1 MAGHKIDG
9 RRNAGRAENVCR
21 RDIARNW
28 IVKAP
33 KVVADSE
40 LCLGKSLLIS
50 ILRPTVASESRML
63 WDSPRRQRTE
73 LPECNK
79 NQNVTLSDVPSWVPN
94 AYS

>member
-1 MAGHKIDG
+1 M
-9 RRNAGRAENVCR
+9 CR

-28 IVKAP
+28 IVEAP

-50 ILRPTVASESRML
+50 ILRPTVASESRMPR
-63 WDSPRRQRTE
+63 DSPRRQRTQ

-79 NQNVTLSDVPSWVPN
+79 NQNVILSDVPSWVPN